1 MNSRASSEPEESETP
16 DDRPRRRTPRV
27 LFGAALALLV
37 LVVVGG
43 LWFFLGRD
51 QAQELSD
58 SDAVADFRA
67 GGGESVEDDGR
78 PVAGVYAATASGNE
92 SIGLPGFD
100 ESLGPS
106 APVTVTYDDSGCY
119 TYRAD
124 FNSHHWRSWTF
135 CPTDTATFSLQ
146 HLESWTA
153 RKAPALDIA
162 TLSTYTCDTPI
173 DFLWPDMASGDSR
186 TGACTGTT
194 DSDDSVTDDDG
205 ELEVL
210 DTEETITIDG
220 EDISAVHLRTSDTL
234 SGAQTGSEHGEWWLD
249 ATTGLPLRV
258 SVESALGGGLADY
271 SEQFDLELSTLTP
284 AT

>member
-1 MNSRASSEPEESETP
+1 M
-16 DDRPRRRTPRV
+16 
-27 LFGAALALLV
+27 FGVVLALVV
-37 LVVVGG
+37 LVVLAF

-51 QAQELSD
+51 QAEELSE

-67 GGGESVEDDGR
+67 GGGGAAERDGR

-100 ESLGPS
+100 ETLGPG
-106 APVTVTYDDSGCY
+106 APVTVIYQDGGCY
-119 TYRAD
+119 TFRAD

-146 HLESWTA
+146 SLESWTA

-162 TLSTYTCDTPI
+162 TLSSYACETPI
-173 DFLWPDMASGDSR
+173 DILWPDMA
-186 TGACTGTT
+186 TGATRNGKCTGTT
-194 DSDDSVTDDDG
+194 DSDDSLTDDSA
-205 ELEVL
+205 EIEVL

-220 EDISAVHLRTSDTL
+220 EDVDVVKVRTFDTL
-234 SGAQTGSEHGEWWLD
+234 SGDQTGSERGQWWID
-249 ATTGLPLRV
+249 ATSGLPLRV
-258 SVESALGGGLADY
+258 SIEAALDGGLSAY